1 MEQEKVTNKQSR
13 VSSEIEP
20 AEVIDG
26 ELFDEDRQ
34 DGPKLEIQ
42 EDVMSWKLKAVILMT
57 MLTMPVGC
65 HYMEATLSTLK
76 TTLKTTMEIN
86 NTQFSI
92 LMSSVTLVNT
102 VLPFFAGAFSDD
114 LSSSIGTIRG
124 TLGINMVIFIGSL
137 MVTMGASYNNYS
149 IMLAGQV
156 IYGLGDGIIVTFQEA
171 ILSRWFRDK
180 QLAIVVGSMLSMA
193 RLTKFV
199 AKMICYPLV
208 DLAGTFTRPITVAMI
223 LCGLSVLA
231 NVLYWAAMYKG
242 GFATLSGR
250 EISRPGSSQHA
261 SVIVYDANGN
271 KKQPDTTTTNN
282 NNKRFQFSY
291 GLLLYLQGIFWMV
304 PWLQITMSSVLSSF
318 DDVATEFT
326 QFRYSTTSVMAGY
339 QSSLTQVVPI
349 VAAPL
354 LGIYV
359 HRYGKHLYILGT
371 GTVVLIISVILLA
384 YTWAPPAAGM
394 ILISFA
400 LSLGPVA
407 LLTTTSLLM
416 PYELVG
422 VGVGL
427 HKCANNI
434 GTTILSVIVG
444 YVQDLT
450 FHDGDTSDDHV
461 DLQHEYDY
469 VMILYLLVSCIAL
482 VLALLF
488 WFWDKRFLGSWLQI
502 NRKQRQERLD
512 TAKAVSIH
520 HYTYENQQ
528 EGYCKQQTALKLI
541 GSQLKTKQS
550 YIHVG
555 FFLFWLLI
563 AWVVFFTFA
572 LMPVYQSYSL

>member
-1 MEQEKVTNKQSR
+1 M
-13 VSSEIEP
+13 
-20 AEVIDG
+20 D
-26 ELFDEDRQ
+26 
-34 DGPKLEIQ
+34 
-42 EDVMSWKLKAVILMT
+42 
-57 MLTMPVGC
+57 
-65 HYMEATLSTLK
+65 
-76 TTLKTTMEIN
+76 IN

-102 VLPFFAGAFSDD
+102 ILPFFAGAFSDD

-124 TLGINMVIFIGSL
+124 TLGINIIILIGSL
-137 MVTMGASYNNYS
+137 MVTMGANYNTYS

-199 AKMICYPLV
+199 AKLICYPLV

-231 NVLYWAAMYKG
+231 NLLYWAAMYKG

-250 EISRPGSSQHA
+250 ETSRPGSSRA
-261 SVIVYDANGN
+261 VAYNADGN
-271 KKQPDTTTTNN
+271 KRDTA
-282 NNKRFQFSY
+282 NKRFQFRY
-291 GLLLYLQGIFWMV
+291 GLLLHLQGIFWMV
-304 PWLQITMSSVLSSF
+304 PWMQITMSSVLSSF

-359 HRYGKHLYILGT
+359 HRYGKHLYILGA

-384 YTWAPPAAGM
+384 YTWVPPTAGM

-400 LSLGPVA
+400 FSLGPVA

-422 VGVGL
+422 VGIGL

-450 FHDGDTSDDHV
+450 FHDGDSSDDHV

-482 VLALLF
+482 LLAFLF
-488 WFWDKRFLGSWLQI
+488 WLWDRQCLDSWLQI
-502 NRKQRQERLD
+502 NRKQRQSRLD
-512 TAKAVSIH
+512 KVKSMSIH

-528 EGYCKQQTALKLI
+528 EGYHKQQTALKLI

-555 FFLFWLLI
+555 FFLFWLLA

-572 LMPVYQSYSL
+572 LMPIYQSYSL

>member
-1 MEQEKVTNKQSR
+1 M
-13 VSSEIEP
+13 
-20 AEVIDG
+20 D
-26 ELFDEDRQ
+26 
-34 DGPKLEIQ
+34 
-42 EDVMSWKLKAVILMT
+42 
-57 MLTMPVGC
+57 
-65 HYMEATLSTLK
+65 
-76 TTLKTTMEIN
+76 IN

-102 VLPFFAGAFSDD
+102 ILPFFAGAFSDD

-124 TLGINMVIFIGSL
+124 TLGINIIILIGSL
-137 MVTMGASYNNYS
+137 MVTMGANYNTYS

-199 AKMICYPLV
+199 AKLICYPLV

-231 NVLYWAAMYKG
+231 NLLYWAAMYKG

-250 EISRPGSSQHA
+250 ETSRPETSHA
-261 SVIVYDANGN
+261 VTYDADGN
-271 KKQPDTTTTNN
+271 KRDTTS
-282 NNKRFQFSY
+282 KRFQFRY
-291 GLLLYLQGIFWMV
+291 GLLLHLQGIFWMV
-304 PWLQITMSSVLSSF
+304 PWMQITMSSVLSSF

-359 HRYGKHLYILGT
+359 HRYGKHLYILGA

-384 YTWAPPAAGM
+384 YTWVPPTAGM

-400 LSLGPVA
+400 FSLGPVA

-482 VLALLF
+482 LLAFLF
-488 WFWDKRFLGSWLQI
+488 WLWDRQCLDSWLQI
-502 NRKQRQERLD
+502 NRKQRQSRLD
-512 TAKAVSIH
+512 KVKSISIH

-528 EGYCKQQTALKLI
+528 EGYHKQQTALKLI

-555 FFLFWLLI
+555 FFLFWLLA

-572 LMPVYQSYSL
+572 LMPIYQSYSL

>member
-1 MEQEKVTNKQSR
+1 M
-13 VSSEIEP
+13 
-20 AEVIDG
+20 D
-26 ELFDEDRQ
+26 
-34 DGPKLEIQ
+34 
-42 EDVMSWKLKAVILMT
+42 
-57 MLTMPVGC
+57 
-65 HYMEATLSTLK
+65 
-76 TTLKTTMEIN
+76 IN

-114 LSSSIGTIRG
+114 LSSSVGTIRG
-124 TLGINMVIFIGSL
+124 TLGINVVIFIGSM
-137 MVTMGASYNNYS
+137 MVTMGANYNTYS

-180 QLAIVVGSMLSMA
+180 QLAVVVGSMLSMA

-231 NVLYWAAMYKG
+231 NLVYWAAMYKG

-250 EISRPGSSQHA
+250 EISRPGSSSHA
-261 SVIVYDANGN
+261 VMYDADGN
-271 KKQPDTTTTNN
+271 KQQQHDTATSNS
-282 NNKRFQFSY
+282 KRFQFRYS
-291 GLLLYLQGIFWMV
+291 LLLHLQGIFWMV

-434 GTTILSVIVG
+434 GTTILSVVVG

-450 FHDGDTSDDHV
+450 FHDGDASDDHV

-482 VLALLF
+482 LLALLF

-512 TAKAVSIH
+512 TAKALSIH
-520 HYTYENQQ
+520 HYTYESQQ
-528 EGYCKQQTALKLI
+528 EGHYNKQQTALKLI

-550 YIHVG
+550 YIHAG
-555 FFLFWLLI
+555 FFLFWLLM

>member
-1 MEQEKVTNKQSR
+1 M
-13 VSSEIEP
+13 
-20 AEVIDG
+20 D
-26 ELFDEDRQ
+26 
-34 DGPKLEIQ
+34 
-42 EDVMSWKLKAVILMT
+42 
-57 MLTMPVGC
+57 
-65 HYMEATLSTLK
+65 
-76 TTLKTTMEIN
+76 IN

-137 MVTMGASYNNYS
+137 MVTMGASYNTYS
-149 IMLAGQV
+149 VMLAGQV

-193 RLTKFV
+193 RLTKLV
-199 AKMICYPLV
+199 AKLICYPLV
-208 DLAGTFTRPITVAMI
+208 DAAGTFTRPITVAMT

-231 NVLYWAAMYKG
+231 NVLYWAAMYRG
-242 GFATLSGR
+242 GLATLSGR
-250 EISRPGSSQHA
+250 EISRPGSSHA
-261 SVIVYDANGN
+261 VRYDADGDM
-271 KKQPDTTTTNN
+271 QRDSTS
-282 NNKRFQFSY
+282 KRFQFRYS
-291 GLLLYLQGIFWMV
+291 LLLYLQGIFWMV
-304 PWLQITMSSVLSSF
+304 PWLQITLSSVMSSF
-318 DDVATEFT
+318 EDVATEFT

-371 GTVVLIISVILLA
+371 GAVVLIISVILLA

-407 LLTTTSLLM
+407 LLTSTSLLL

-450 FHDGDTSDDHV
+450 FHDGDASDDHV

-469 VMILYLLVSCIAL
+469 VMILYLLVSCVSL
-482 VLALLF
+482 LLAFLF
-488 WFWDKRFLGSWLQI
+488 WLWDSRLLGGWLQI

-512 TAKAVSIH
+512 AAKAASIQR
-520 HYTYENQQ
+520 YTYESQQ
-528 EGYCKQQTALKLI
+528 EGLYKQQTALKRI
-541 GSQLKTKQS
+541 GSQLKTKRS

-555 FFLFWLLI
+555 FLLFWLLV

>member
-1 MEQEKVTNKQSR
+1 MEQEKTIDKQSR
-13 VSSEIEP
+13 MSSQIEP
-20 AEVIDG
+20 TEVIDC
-26 ELFDEDRQ
+26 ELFDQDRQ
-34 DGPKLEIQ
+34 DAPKLEIQ
-42 EDVMSWKLKAVILMT
+42 EAAMSWQLKAVILVT

-76 TTLKTTMEIN
+76 TTLKKTMEIN

-124 TLGINMVIFIGSL
+124 TLGINTIIFIGTL
-137 MVTMGASYNNYS
+137 MVTMGANYNTYP

-156 IYGLGDGIIVTFQEA
+156 IYGLGEGIIVTFQEA

-180 QLAIVVGSMLSMA
+180 QLAIIVGSMLSMA

-199 AKMICYPLV
+199 AKLICYPLV

-223 LCGLSVLA
+223 LCGLSLLA
-231 NVLYWAAMYKG
+231 NLMYWAAMYKS

-250 EISRPGSSQHA
+250 EISQAGSSPA
-261 SVIVYDANGN
+261 VIYDANGN
-271 KKQPDTTTTNN
+271 KQHDTSTSSNR
-282 NNKRFQFSY
+282 RFRFRYSI
-291 GLLLYLQGIFWMV
+291 LLHLQGIFWMV

-434 GTTILSVIVG
+434 GTTILSVVVG

-469 VMILYLLVSCIAL
+469 VMILYLFVSCVAL
-482 VLALLF
+482 LLAFLF
-488 WFWDKRFLGSWLQI
+488 WFWDRQFLGSWLQI

-512 TAKAVSIH
+512 TAKAMSMH
-520 HYTYENQQ
+520 HYIYENQQ
-528 EGYCKQQTALKLI
+528 EGHYKQQTALKLI
-541 GSQLKTKQS
+541 GSQLKTKHS

>member
-1 MEQEKVTNKQSR
+1 M
-13 VSSEIEP
+13 
-20 AEVIDG
+20 
-26 ELFDEDRQ
+26 
-34 DGPKLEIQ
+34 
-42 EDVMSWKLKAVILMT
+42 
-57 MLTMPVGC
+57 
-65 HYMEATLSTLK
+65 
-76 TTLKTTMEIN
+76 
-86 NTQFSI
+86 
-92 LMSSVTLVNT
+92 
-102 VLPFFAGAFSDD
+102 
-114 LSSSIGTIRG
+114 
-124 TLGINMVIFIGSL
+124 
-137 MVTMGASYNNYS
+137 
-149 IMLAGQV
+149 
-156 IYGLGDGIIVTFQEA
+156 
-171 ILSRWFRDK
+171 
-180 QLAIVVGSMLSMA
+180 
-193 RLTKFV
+193 
-199 AKMICYPLV
+199 
-208 DLAGTFTRPITVAMI
+208 
-223 LCGLSVLA
+223 
-231 NVLYWAAMYKG
+231 
-242 GFATLSGR
+242 
-250 EISRPGSSQHA
+250 
-261 SVIVYDANGN
+261 
-271 KKQPDTTTTNN
+271 
-282 NNKRFQFSY
+282 
-291 GLLLYLQGIFWMV
+291 
-304 PWLQITMSSVLSSF
+304 QITMSSVLSSF

-359 HRYGKHLYILGT
+359 HRYGKHLYILGA

-384 YTWAPPAAGM
+384 YTWVPPTAGM

-400 LSLGPVA
+400 FSLGPVA

-482 VLALLF
+482 LLAFLF
-488 WFWDKRFLGSWLQI
+488 WLWDRQCLDSWLQI
-502 NRKQRQERLD
+502 NRKQRQSRLD
-512 TAKAVSIH
+512 KVKSISIH

-528 EGYCKQQTALKLI
+528 EGYHKQQTALKLI

-555 FFLFWLLI
+555 FFLFWLLA

-572 LMPVYQSYSL
+572 LMPIYQSYSL